1 MNRKVISF
9 SAVVILSI
17 FVVLFFSCGSGKYE
31 VKNSNPQEINKIDT
45 KSINL
50 NVYIENS
57 GSMDGYMHPSSEFK
71 NDLYSYFGALSSE
84 VKTTKLNYIN
94 SHIIP
99 INESVKTFFDNLNP
113 ASFKA
118 KGLDRSHSE
127 IVDMLS
133 DVISNLGKDNNSV
146 ALFASD
152 CILDVKSGSASND
165 YFENR
170 RTTLRDAIKRYLN
183 AHPDFAVEI
192 ICTFSKFDGMLFP
205 PNASP
210 VPCKAERPYY
220 VWIFGPK
227 NLLGA
232 LNEKVAPKTA
242 FRSGK
247 IKYISSF
254 AQCGQMP
261 FTLYLNGKEG
271 DKIQLHGKKN
281 EFDILADLSSSLLPD
296 DVLADLNSYSYKES
310 KATIKSVDRI
320 KTVSSDYTHTI
331 HVEFGSTSK
340 AIKQVVSLHM
350 NEQPAWAEDMNDDK
364 SGTDVKKTFGIKYL
378 VYAISDAYSKA
389 IPAQLQF
396 EINKK

>member
-1 MNRKVISF
+1 MRTLNLLKSLPCAI
-9 SAVVILSI
+9 AI
-17 FVVLFFSCGSGKYE
+17 FALTACGGGKYE
-31 VKNSNPQEINKIDT
+31 VKNSSPAQAKKIDT
-45 KSINL
+45 NSINL

-71 NDLYSYFGALSSE
+71 NDLYSYFGALASE
-84 VKTTKLNYIN
+84 VKSTKLNYIN
-94 SHIIP
+94 SQIIP
-99 INESVKTFFDNLNP
+99 INESVEQFFQNLTP
-113 ASFKA
+113 ANFKV
-118 KGLDRSHSE
+118 KGLNRSHSE
-127 IVDMLS
+127 IVQMFS
-133 DVISNLGKDNNSV
+133 DILGRMDKNSV
-146 ALFASD
+146 AIFASD
-152 CILDVKSGSASND
+152 CILDVTSGAAND

-170 RTTLRDAIKRYLN
+170 RTTLRDVIKKHMN
-183 AHPDFAVEI
+183 KNPDFAVEI
-192 ICTFSKFDGMLFP
+192 ICTSSKFDGMLFP

-254 AQCGQMP
+254 VQCGQMP
-261 FTLYLNGKEG
+261 FTFYLKGKEG
-271 DKIQLHGKKN
+271 DNIQIHGKKH
-281 EFDILADLSSSLLPD
+281 EFDILADLSSALLPD

-320 KTVSSDYTHTI
+320 KAASSDYTHTI
-331 HVEFGSTSK
+331 HVEFGNTSK

-350 NEQPAWAEDMNDDK
+350 NEQPSWAEGMNDDK
-364 SGTDVKKTFGIKYL
+364 TGTDVKKTFGIKYL
-378 VYAISDAYSKA
+378 IYAVSDAYAKA
-389 IPAQLQF
+389 TPAQLQF